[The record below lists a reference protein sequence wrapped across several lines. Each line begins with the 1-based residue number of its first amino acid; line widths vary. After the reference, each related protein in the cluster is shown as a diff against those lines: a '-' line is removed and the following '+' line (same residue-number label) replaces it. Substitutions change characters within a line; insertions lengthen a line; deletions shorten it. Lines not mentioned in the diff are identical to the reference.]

1 MKELN
6 RLQPSAMEWTVDLN
20 SDLGES
26 FGHYVMGQDE
36 AILHHVTSANIAC
49 GFHGGDHNVMRR
61 TVRLAVEQGVAL
73 GAHPGL
79 PDLLGFGRRSMAVEP
94 EDVFNMTVYQVGAL
108 QSFAALE
115 GKRLQHV
122 KPHGALYNMA
132 GKEPAVAQ
140 AIAEAVAAVDKGL
153 ILFGLAG
160 SQLVKAGEKAG
171 LRVAREV
178 FADRTVQA
186 DGSLTPRNR
195 PGACIED
202 PEQAVR
208 RVVRMV
214 KEGKVTAVDGTEV
227 DIEADTVCVHGD
239 DPRALAFAKGLRKGL
254 EEQGIRVRRIGER

>member
-1 MKELN
+1 MKDWK
-6 RLQPSAMEWTVDLN
+6 RVQWTVDLN

-26 FGHYVMGQDE
+26 FGNYVMGQDE

-49 GFHGGDHNVMRR
+49 GFHGGDPNVMRQ
-61 TVRLAVEQGVAL
+61 TVRMAAERGVAL

-79 PDLLGFGRRSMAVEP
+79 PDLLGFGRRYMAVEP

-108 QSFAALE
+108 LSFATLE

-132 GKEPAVAQ
+132 GKEPAVAE
-140 AIAEAVAAVDKGL
+140 AIAEAVAAVDKEL

-160 SQLVKAGEKAG
+160 SQLVSAGEKAG
-171 LRVAREV
+171 LQVAREV
-178 FADRTVQA
+178 FADRTVQP
-186 DGSLTPRNR
+186 DGSLTPRTR
-195 PGACIED
+195 PGAYIED
-202 PEQAVR
+202 PEQAVH

-227 DIEADTVCVHGD
+227 DLQADTVCVHGD
-239 DPRALAFAKGLRKGL
+239 DPQALAFAKGLRKGL
-254 EEQGIRVRRIGER
+254 EEQGIRVRRIGES

>member
-1 MKELN
+1 MKTS
-6 RLQPSAMEWTVDLN
+6 PMEWTIDLN

-26 FGHYVMGQDE
+26 FGNYVMGQDE

-49 GFHGGDHNVMRR
+49 GYHAGDHNVMRQ
-61 TVRLAVEQGVAL
+61 TVRMAAEQGVAL

-79 PDLLGFGRRSMAVEP
+79 PDLLGFGRRYLAVDP
-94 EDVFNMTVYQVGAL
+94 EDVFNMTVYQIGAL

-132 GKEPAVAQ
+132 GKESAVAQ
-140 AIAEAVAAVDKGL
+140 AIAEAVAAVDKEL

-178 FADRTVQA
+178 FADRTVQS
-186 DGSLTPRNR
+186 DGSLTPRSR
-195 PGACIED
+195 PEAHIED
-202 PEQAVR
+202 PEQAVC

-239 DPRALAFAKGLRKGL
+239 DPKALAFAKGLRKRL
-254 EEQGIRVRRIGER
+254 EEHGIGVCRIGER